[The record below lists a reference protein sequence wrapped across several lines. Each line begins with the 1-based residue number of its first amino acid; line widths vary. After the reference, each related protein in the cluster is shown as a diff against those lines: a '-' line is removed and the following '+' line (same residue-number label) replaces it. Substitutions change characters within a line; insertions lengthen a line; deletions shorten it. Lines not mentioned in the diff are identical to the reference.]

1 MKRVQKV
8 ISLQRFFPF
17 LLSRVAN
24 TVSNGTA
31 QLVEARFGLALRE
44 ARLMVVLGA
53 LGQATA
59 AELGTVTVM
68 DKAPVSRALSNLV
81 SAGLIAR
88 TPDPQDARR
97 LVLQLTPQGLKL
109 HAALVPELLG
119 RERQLLACL
128 DTAER
133 QQLLS
138 LLAKLG
144 ERLAAFPQP

>member
-1 MKRVQKV
+1 MKQMQHA

-31 QLVEARFGLALRE
+31 QLVDERFGLALRE

-59 AELGTVTVM
+59 AELGAVTVM
-68 DKAPVSRALSNLV
+68 DRAPVSRALSNLV
-81 SAGLIAR
+81 VAGLISR
-88 TPDPQDARR
+88 TQDPLDARR
-97 LVLQLTPQGLKL
+97 LELQLTPKGQEI
-109 HAALVPELLG
+109 HAALVPELLH
-119 RERQLLACL
+119 RERQLLSGL
-128 DTAER
+128 DATER
-133 QQLLS
+133 QQLLT

-144 ERLAAFPQP
+144 RQLAAFPQA

>member
-1 MKRVQKV
+1 MPDS

-24 TVSNGTA
+24 TVSNDTA
-31 QLVEARFGLALRE
+31 QLVAQRFGLALRE

-59 AELGTVTVM
+59 AELGAATVM

-81 SAGLIAR
+81 DAGLVTR
-88 TPDPQDARR
+88 NPDPLDARR
-97 LVLQLTPQGLKL
+97 QALQLSPAGALM
-109 HAALVPELLG
+109 HAELVASLLQRETELLAG
-119 RERQLLACL
+119 LSAPERRRLLA
-128 DTAER
+128 
-133 QQLLS
+133 

-144 ERLAAFPQP
+144 QQLAAFPAG

>member
-1 MKRVQKV
+1 MQQA

-31 QLVEARFGLALRE
+31 QLVEERFGLALRE

-59 AELGTVTVM
+59 AELGAVTVM

-81 SAGLIAR
+81 AADLISR
-88 TPDPQDARR
+88 TPDPLDARR
-97 LVLQLTPQGLKL
+97 LELQLTEKGIEV
-109 HAALVPELLG
+109 HAKLVPELLR
-119 RERQLLACL
+119 REKQILSVLS
-128 DTAER
+128 TTER
-133 QQLLS
+133 QQLVTLLS
-138 LLAKLG
+138 KLG
-144 ERLAAFPQP
+144 REFAAFSQA